1 MRGTEQRLEHNA
13 EVTEERSWPGVVEE
27 EEEVAERQTEAGVRE
42 FICPLKV

>member
-13 EVTEERSWPGVVEE
+13 EVTEERSWPGVVVEE
-27 EEEVAERQTEAGVRE
+27 EAERQTEAGVRE